1 MDFGSEGPTLF
12 RQITGRLA
20 LILVVFA
27 LIDASLVFWD
37 YTNETDGLAED
48 LVDLQAARVFA
59 TPANH
64 ISALS
69 APPGVDGW
77 TVTVNTTPPRPVITP
92 VSAGESLLSVTE
104 RVQTA
109 QGLRISGIRN
119 MGNGA
124 SSRWIRLSFVIKN
137 WGAYAP
143 AFAKELGDH
152 VVSPL
157 VPLILIMA
165 VFTVTVVRR
174 LLLPLRRA
182 VREAYS
188 LKPTPAGQ
196 RLSLP
201 TAPREVRALVQGF
214 NGALGR
220 IDAAIGKL
228 NNFTAQVAHELRT
241 PIAILRLAVDEVEP
255 PSLRQRL
262 QADLVGM
269 TRLVNQMLVLAQA
282 DSLAPPAVSLVDLG
296 AVARD
301 VIARSAPLI
310 HERHA
315 EIRFHDLHGDQSLP
329 GDAPALAR
337 ALGNLID
344 NALKYGGEPGLI
356 DVTAGPG
363 PTLSVRDHG
372 PGIDPADLDHVF
384 DRFWRKA
391 HTDEGGAGL
400 GLEIVRT
407 IADHHG
413 GVVTVANAPGGG
425 AIFTMRFA
433 RS

>member
-1 MDFGSEGPTLF
+1 M
-12 RQITGRLA
+12 
-20 LILVVFA
+20 
-27 LIDASLVFWD
+27 
-37 YTNETDGLAED
+37 AED
-48 LVDLQAARVFA
+48 LVDLQVARLVG
-59 TPANH
+59 TPVDEV
-64 ISALS
+64 SRLS
-69 APPGVDGW
+69 APSGVDGW
-77 TVTVNTTPPRPVITP
+77 TVAVSTTPPRPTIEP
-92 VSAGESLLSVTE
+92 VVAGESLLSRTE

-109 QGLRISGIRN
+109 QGIRISGIRN
-119 MGNGA
+119 IGEGA
-124 SSRWIRLSFVIKN
+124 SNRWIRLSFVVKS

-143 AFAKELGDH
+143 AIAKELGDH

-157 VPLILIMA
+157 IPLILIMA
-165 VFTVTVVRR
+165 IFTVTVVRR
-174 LLLPLRRA
+174 LLMPLRRA
-182 VREAYS
+182 VKEADS
-188 LKPTPAGQ
+188 LEATPAGQ
-196 RLSLP
+196 RLTVP
-201 TAPREVRALVQGF
+201 AAPREVSALVQGF
-214 NGALGR
+214 NGALDR

-255 PSLRQRL
+255 APLRQRL

-269 TRLVNQMLVLAQA
+269 TRLVNQMLDLAKA
-282 DSLAPPAVSLVDLG
+282 DSLAPPALSLVDLG

-310 HERHA
+310 HERRA
-315 EIRFHDLHGDQSLP
+315 EIRFHDLQGNQSLP
-329 GDAPALAR
+329 GDAAALGR

-344 NALKYGGEPGLI
+344 NALKYGGKPGLI

-372 PGIDPADLDHVF
+372 PGIDPSDIDHVF

-407 IADHHG
+407 IANHHG
-413 GVVTVANAPGGG
+413 GVVTIANAPDGG
-425 AIFTMRFA
+425 AIFTMKFA
-433 RS
+433 A